1 MTQIPFNSSSSKPTV
16 VQNDLP
22 QVKPSPSAGI
32 RAMLSRFS
40 RAGLRSQL
48 LLTVLPLAL
57 APVALATFADYLI
70 TQNRTEFEL
79 TEELKAKALLSGEA
93 ISSGIEDGLS
103 IASVVAKNAFVLS
116 RVRSTSNTAESENL
130 LELSTNELET
140 RLSRTKLIAPSQ
152 ELNDFL
158 VEMAKA
164 GELAEIIVTDK
175 NGFNVGFNVLPDNLV
190 QSEDEWW
197 KQGRF
202 QQQWIS
208 ALAFDASVRRY
219 GVNISQRIVDPSN
232 NSFLG
237 VVKVFASNDT
247 FAELATQLDIAGFRG
262 SQQVQLLDTSANS
275 VIAGYSSEGEQIKIF
290 QEQLPLVGEQ
300 VISAL
305 AARLIEARRLGENL
319 SLNELQQQ
327 LQNDFPVQGLV
338 ISSRNENDESN
349 DESAQSRSLV
359 ASFRYKDKQYA
370 VSTVPRLSWVSIA
383 SMDVAEIQGAG
394 RELLNLFAIIALAL
408 AAVGTVLAI
417 ALSRRLT
424 APLNDLSA
432 KAQQVSA
439 GNLNIRV
446 DPVGSAE
453 ARTLAL
459 TFNNLVFRVKEF
471 LQEQTLNARRATLA
485 AEITGTELSSAEDMS
500 SLLQKTVTDARD
512 ILGSDRMV
520 IYQFNSD
527 WSGAIVAESVE
538 AGLPSAFLEQLSD
551 PCIPAS
557 SREKY
562 LADRILQENDVVEAD
577 FHPEH
582 LALLQNLKVRSILGV
597 PIVNQGKLFGLLI
610 AHYCHSIHTWQSS
623 EVDFMKQIGL
633 QLGMVIE
640 RVQLLEQTQDLAEEQ
655 RQLKEALQRSALQLL
670 IDVDPVSQGDLTVR
684 AKVTEDE
691 IGTVADSYNATIAS
705 LRKIVRQVQDAA
717 EQVAETT
724 STNESA
730 VRTLTTSA
738 SEQAKEILA
747 ALERVEEMASSVRL
761 VAISAEK
768 AEAAVQEAAQ
778 TVQEGD
784 EAMNRTVDGILA
796 IRETVAETAKKV
808 KRLGESSQK
817 ISNVVNLISGFAAQT
832 NMLALNASIEAS
844 RAGEDGKGFAVVA
857 EEVRSLARQS
867 AEATTEIE
875 KLVASIQAETNE
887 VVRAMEAGTEQ
898 VVTGTRLVDD
908 TRQSLNKITSASRQ
922 ISTLVESIAEA
933 TVTQSQASET
943 VTATITTVAQIA
955 DQNSTAAGQ
964 VSESFEQLR
973 SVAQALQ
980 AEVGRFKI
988 R

>member
-1 MTQIPFNSSSSKPTV
+1 
-16 VQNDLP
+16 
-22 QVKPSPSAGI
+22 
-32 RAMLSRFS
+32 MLSRFS

-79 TEELKAKALLSGEA
+79 TEDLKAKALLSGEV
-93 ISSGIEDGLS
+93 ISSGIEDGLG

-130 LELSTNELET
+130 LELSTNELEA

-305 AARLIEARRLGENL
+305 AARLIEARRLEENL

-359 ASFRYKDKQYA
+359 ASFRYQDKQYA
-370 VSTVPRLSWVSIA
+370 VSTVPRLGWVSIA

-408 AAVGTVLAI
+408 AAVGTALAI
-417 ALSRRLT
+417 ALSRRLA

-439 GNLNIRV
+439 GDLNIRV

-485 AEITGTELSSAEDMS
+485 AEITGTELSSAKDMS

-512 ILGSDRMV
+512 FLGSDRMV